1 MATER
6 QVPGGPYV
14 NETATAER
22 QIPGGQYINETVAAA
37 GGEVNRIRFP
47 AQVSAMG
54 VGGQLGGNR
63 VN

>member
-1 MATER
+1 MA
-6 QVPGGPYV
+6 
-14 NETATAER
+14 AER
-22 QIPGGQYINETVAAA
+22 QIPGGTFVNETGTRQAQIPGGAYVNETVAAA